1 MIKRTLRSKN
11 FRRMSGAL
19 LILTLS
25 LTAITP
31 IFAQDTT
38 PPVAT
43 PAESAWIGWAIL
55 IIGLIAI
62 GIVGLSTINRRS
74 LETAFTSNE
83 SDEELIPDT
92 DETLQ

>member
-43 PAESAWIGWAIL
+43 PAEYAWIGEVISHNW
-55 IIGLIAI
+55 
-62 GIVGLSTINRRS
+62 
-74 LETAFTSNE
+74 
-83 SDEELIPDT
+83 PDRYR
-92 DETLQ
+92 DCRAEHDQSA